1 MDEYSRRALL
11 HLFRSGSKTAANERK
26 NVTRV
31 ARTMEVKRD

>member
-11 HLFRSGSKTAANERK
+11 RLFRSGLKTAAYERK